1 MFIWFICIHH
11 NPIYVRIPS
20 HRTCQPA
27 MKTPHPVDDAERSNA
42 YPCFKGFVPGEWKTQ
57 RSSASPVV
65 IPHTL
70 IRTNMKNSKI
80 WKRQRLQSKYLKY
93 VLTKTNSIYSINIV
107 INSFDDCWQLRW
119 GVEANSH
126 DLWAIRRM
134 CNARAID
141 RSLCPCHSRFAM
153 SRHASEYSWAS

>member
-1 MFIWFICIHH
+1 MYVYLHTEHVNLPWKHHTRLVMPSDPMRIHASRDLSLENEKRKDH
-11 NPIYVRIPS
+11 PLHQSSYLIPS
-20 HRTCQPA
+20 S
-27 MKTPHPVDDAERSNA
+27 ERKWKIARSENA
-42 YPCFKGFVPGEWKTQ
+42 KDCKANIWNMFK
-57 RSSASPVV
+57 
-65 IPHTL
+65 
-70 IRTNMKNSKI
+70 
-80 WKRQRLQSKYLKY
+80 
-93 VLTKTNSIYSINIV
+93 KTNSIYSIYIV